1 MRFQRRGLWIIDTLD
16 AQYQEKG
23 RKFLAPSTWETSFRT
38 FRSYA
43 DTVLEYLRKNGYNA
57 TFILRITTDKN
68 EQMDAQ
74 RNYSLDS
81 WKSDLDNKH
90 QCKHYLYRGE
100 AIFYGIETVSRAEL
114 KFIFDK

>member
-16 AQYQEKG
+16 AQYQQKG

-81 WKSDLDNKH
+81 WKSDLGH
-90 QCKHYLYRGE
+90 
-100 AIFYGIETVSRAEL
+100 IFRQIPIVIQGVSPLR
-114 KFIFDK
+114 DKSKS